1 MGRIPE
7 PFPAAEQFGARVR
20 QRRTELGWS
29 QEKLGQ
35 VAGMHFTYVAQ
46 CERGERNVSLRNI
59 LKLAVALGVDPG
71 DLVAGLT
78 V

>member
-1 MGRIPE
+1 MGRTPE
-7 PFPAAEQFGARVR
+7 PFPAAVEFGARVR
-20 QRRTELGWS
+20 RRRTELGWS

-59 LKLAVALGVDPG
+59 LKIAGSLDIDPG
-71 DLVAGLT
+71 ELVRGLR

>member
-1 MGRIPE
+1 MGRIPD
-7 PFPAAEQFGARVR
+7 PFPAAEEFGARVR

-29 QEKLGQ
+29 QEKLDQ

-59 LKLAVALGVDPG
+59 LKIARALEVDPG
-71 DLVAGLT
+71 ELIAGLRP
-78 V
+78 